1 MTTVRIV
8 DNDDDRFPGHTLIE
22 CIDDDTGE
30 VAWRSWAPSDIDPA
44 VRLAPDQYPTV
55 ADERK
60 TTDTTEIT
68 YRVPTIDEYRKIA
81 NIRARDYADPE
92 PGEMGK
98 DHHRVVATLA
108 AVVEAVTVK
117 DAAEAVKLEEA
128 DLIAEAEAWAAAA
141 EVPPAKPRR

>member
-68 YRVPTIDEYRKIA
+68 YRVPTIDEYRQPSTSSRRSSTPA
-81 NIRARDYADPE
+81 RMPTRLLRSLQIRRPRWAP
-92 PGEMGK
+92 
-98 DHHRVVATLA
+98 LA
-108 AVVEAVTVK
+108 MA
-117 DAAEAVKLEEA
+117 
-128 DLIAEAEAWAAAA
+128 
-141 EVPPAKPRR
+141 P